1 MIDAQLGSL
10 GQNDEVA
17 AQTQAG
23 NKKRKTGDS
32 EQPNN
37 SKKRNKSSLRVQF
50 MAFMEKIIGD
60 DSDKSETASETA
72 DD

>member
-10 GQNDEVA
+10 GQNEELT

-32 EQPNN
+32 EQQSN
-37 SKKRNKSSLRVQF
+37 KTKRNKSSLRVQF
-50 MAFMEKIIGD
+50 MAFMEKIID
-60 DSDKSETASETA
+60 DESDKSETASETA